1 MNRDYDPHP
10 RYQPRNLKNGTTHIT
25 NTEED
30 HITEVDKLIKITI
43 SFNLKSEVSNFPRRI
58 EMQEIFYGQG
68 YQEELLVS
76 SKFVSFILKIP
87 IP

>member
-10 RYQPRNLKNGTTHIT
+10 RNQPRNLKNGTTHIT

-43 SFNLKSEVSNFPRRI
+43 SFI
-58 EMQEIFYGQG
+58 T
-68 YQEELLVS
+68 
-76 SKFVSFILKIP
+76 
-87 IP
+87 